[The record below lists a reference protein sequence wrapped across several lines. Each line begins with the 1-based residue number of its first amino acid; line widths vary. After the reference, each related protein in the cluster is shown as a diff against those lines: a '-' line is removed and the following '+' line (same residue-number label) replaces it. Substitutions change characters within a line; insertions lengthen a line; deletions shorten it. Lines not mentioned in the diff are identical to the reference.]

1 MIKFLLK
8 LKECSNLYKLHRKRS
23 SWDQKINWIEVQ
35 MAHKV
40 LISSLI
46 LIFLWQYL
54 MGSVLY
60 VELWIQKMIFLSM
73 CNATV
78 RSLLA
83 ANFQLF
89 EEILSPQLLLL
100 LLMMKID
107 HHFPP
112 ISFNHM
118 FVSPLS
124 LQNLSREHLVS
135 FYCTVVRLCDN

>member
-1 MIKFLLK
+1 MFKF
-8 LKECSNLYKLHRKRS
+8 YKLDRKRS
-23 SWDQKINWIEVQ
+23 SWHQKNNWIEVP
-35 MAHKV
+35 MTHKV
-40 LISSLI
+40 WILMSSFIFALIIFNGKWIVSQT
-46 LIFLWQYL
+46 LIFKNDFF
-54 MGSVLY
+54 G
-60 VELWIQKMIFLSM
+60 SM
-73 CNATV
+73 CKATV

-124 LQNLSREHLVS
+124 LQNLSREHLIS
-135 FYCTVVRLCDN
+135 FYLTVVRF